1 MDKPKQITKTKYDN
15 FFYQQYL
22 YFHDRFVA
30 WKKKRNLKQAIRL
43 AIENNR
49 GDKRTY
55 YVLPDAKGQYRAF
68 NNDDIQTLKRFK
80 ILSKQVNVYHLCREA
95 AFIATSNPQIK
106 KLIKDK
112 SKER

>member
-1 MDKPKQITKTKYDN
+1 MKTKYDN

-43 AIENNR
+43 AIECNKSDN
-49 GDKRTY
+49 RTY
-55 YVLPDAKGQYRAF
+55 YVLPDAEGRYRAL
-68 NNDDIQTLKRFK
+68 NNDNIKTLKRFGVLNK
-80 ILSKQVNVYHLCREA
+80 RVNIYNLCREA

-106 KLIKDK
+106 RMIKYK
-112 SKER
+112 KQ